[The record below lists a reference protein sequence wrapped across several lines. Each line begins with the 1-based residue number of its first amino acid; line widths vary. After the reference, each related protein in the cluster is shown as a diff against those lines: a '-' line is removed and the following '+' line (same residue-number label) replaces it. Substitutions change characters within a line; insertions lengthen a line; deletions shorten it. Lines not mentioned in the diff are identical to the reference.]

1 MVESYPLMDTD
12 CLFMQEGVYRVD
24 ITSEDC
30 SLDELQ
36 ALLDDIGAE
45 LNHALMDLL
54 KQGKR
59 FGPVIGKDLKE
70 LMYDGIYYPVLSLLD
85 PTLMNC
91 RLFAHAW
98 DNISGGMCYEVIGT
112 ITKQTFIVILE
123 GILSLVL
130 MFLMFGLWRYF
141 IDNRV
146 AWKES
151 QRVKFAML
159 ASPGRSTKAD
169 PTSIARSNATPMSQ
183 RGTPS
188 LKSGAGGSQGA
199 RSQRDS
205 RSGDSDG
212 DGVSSPPPVRA
223 LEL

>member
-1 MVESYPLMDTD
+1 M
-12 CLFMQEGVYRVD
+12 G

-45 LNHALMDLL
+45 LNNALMDLL

-59 FGPVIGKDLKE
+59 LGPVIGEDLKE
-70 LMYDGIYYPVLSLLD
+70 LMYDGVYHPVSALLD
-85 PTLMNC
+85 PTVMNC
-91 RLFAHAW
+91 MLFAHAW

-130 MFLMFGLWRYF
+130 MFQMFGLWRYF
-141 IDNRV
+141 IDNRI
-146 AWKES
+146 AFKE
-151 QRVKFAML
+151 QEREAFTLL
-159 ASPGRSTKAD
+159 ASPGRTTMAD
-169 PTSIARSNATPMSQ
+169 PSSSMKKNTMTPMS
-183 RGTPS
+183 
-188 LKSGAGGSQGA
+188 LKSGGSQGA

-205 RSGDSDG
+205 RSGDTLSET
-212 DGVSSPPPVRA
+212 SPPPVRA